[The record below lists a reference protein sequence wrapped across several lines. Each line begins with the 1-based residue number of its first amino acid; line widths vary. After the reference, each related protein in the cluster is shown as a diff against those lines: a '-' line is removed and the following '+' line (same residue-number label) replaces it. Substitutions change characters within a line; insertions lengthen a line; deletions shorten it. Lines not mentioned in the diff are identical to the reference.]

1 MGQVSGKVAVVTGGA
16 SGIGEACAE
25 TLAREGASVLI
36 TDIDDALGKGV
47 VERITKAGGKAHYQR
62 HDVRDETAWP
72 GIIADAEKRFGRLDI
87 MVANA
92 GIGVMAPIE
101 TMTLA
106 DWQRQQAINL
116 DGVFLSIKHS
126 IPAMRRA
133 GGGSI
138 VLMSSIAGL
147 RGAPGLAA
155 YSATKGGVRL
165 LAKSVALEHAADNI
179 RCNSVH
185 PGIIATP
192 IWGKIPTGAEGN
204 RRNAPIDPKERAAIA
219 VPLTRVGEAQDIAN
233 GVLFLCTEAA
243 NYMTGQELVI
253 DGGMT
258 AGGRAPPRPQQWRFE
273 QRGRQRLDRGG
284 GGKCRRLG
292 RGRRLCR
299 PWPGSFQRSGPQ
311 GARLAADRQPVPD
324 GPCPGDAG
332 RRGLV
337 GEARWQA
344 GRCRASPVPVGQHSI
359 SRRALQ
365 PRLWRPAMV
374 RRRCTDRR
382 PGADCRL
389 GELGARGIGQIRSA
403 TRLIFL
409 TVVSAMLF
417 LPTGR

>member
-1 MGQVSGKVAVVTGGA
+1 VALLAGKAAVVTGGA
-16 SGIGEACAE
+16 SGIGEACSE

-36 TDIDDALGKGV
+36 TDIDDALGKAV
-47 VERITKAGGKAHYQR
+47 VERIAKAGGPGSGRARYLH
-62 HDVRDETAWP
+62 HDVRDEAAWP
-72 GIIADAEKRFGRLDI
+72 GVIAEAEKNFGRLDI

-92 GIGVMAPIE
+92 GIGVMSPIE

-116 DGVFLSIKHS
+116 DGVFLSIKHA
-126 IPAMRRA
+126 IPALRRQ

-204 RRNAPIDPKERAAIA
+204 RRNAPIDPRERAAMM

-253 DGGMT
+253 DGGIT
-258 AGGRAPPRPQQWRFE
+258 AGGRPQPRPQ
-273 QRGRQRLDRGG
+273 
-284 GGKCRRLG
+284 
-292 RGRRLCR
+292 
-299 PWPGSFQRSGPQ
+299 
-311 GARLAADRQPVPD
+311 
-324 GPCPGDAG
+324 
-332 RRGLV
+332 
-337 GEARWQA
+337 
-344 GRCRASPVPVGQHSI
+344 
-359 SRRALQ
+359 
-365 PRLWRPAMV
+365 
-374 RRRCTDRR
+374 
-382 PGADCRL
+382 
-389 GELGARGIGQIRSA
+389 
-403 TRLIFL
+403 
-409 TVVSAMLF
+409 
-417 LPTGR
+417 